1 MNYKI
6 TNITLLISSSGKK
19 KKYCNNNLLNLQTR
33 SLWNWSTSLFLMLY
47 CSCNCLT
54 QSNNSLQLR
63 WLLSVISTLIVLSS
77 KSNRQKKMFHS
88 KSHHFW
94 ANTTNFCVTLKRK
107 VISEVSFVHQS
118 HKGRK
123 MGSKS
128 PRSGETRSVC
138 YHCCSTHYNKLWRLR
153 LRSDCY

>member
-77 KSNRQKKMFHS
+77 KSNRQKRCS
-88 KSHHFW
+88 ILR
-94 ANTTNFCVTLKRK
+94 AT
-107 VISEVSFVHQS
+107 ISEPIQLTSVLLWKGKWYQKFHLFIRVTN
-118 HKGRK
+118 KGRR

-138 YHCCSTHYNKLWRLR
+138 YHCCSAHYNKLWRLR
-153 LRSDCY
+153 